1 MEGPTTRELA
11 PPRVNSATRSQ
22 LTVPRSSLT
31 LIRFAFRRR
40 VPNRCYSASPVLSRA
55 SYSAAGRA
63 SDTLVKRGSETVG
76 SRVRQS
82 YHQLRELF
90 LLCK

>member
-11 PPRVNSATRSQ
+11 LPRVNSATRSQ

-40 VPNRCYSASPVLSRA
+40 VPNRCYSAVPVVEQA
-55 SYSAAGRA
+55 SHLATGHL
-63 SDTLVKRGSETVG
+63 SDTLVKRGSDWTDEMVVT
-76 SRVRQS
+76 
-82 YHQLRELF
+82 
-90 LLCK
+90 